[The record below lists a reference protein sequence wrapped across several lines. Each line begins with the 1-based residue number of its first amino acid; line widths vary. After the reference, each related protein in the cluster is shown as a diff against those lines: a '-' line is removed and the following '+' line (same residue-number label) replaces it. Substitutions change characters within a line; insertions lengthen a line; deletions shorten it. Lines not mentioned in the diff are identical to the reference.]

1 MRRHITYL
9 FLFLTI
15 ATCLWM
21 ACRDPY
27 NPPIVQQ
34 PNAFLVLDGF
44 INTTPGDTSYITLSR
59 TRNLSDSAQFSPE
72 AHAAVTV
79 EAEGGQRFNLL
90 EKGNGRYYLPPQLFT
105 AGRKYR
111 LDIRTFSGSE
121 YASEFVEAKTTPPI
135 DSVTWRK
142 DNDVN
147 IYVFTHD
154 PANNT
159 RYYRWD
165 YTETWEYDAFYDS
178 NIGWDNNTVSLY
190 YLDSSQ
196 LTFQCFRQA
205 RSSDIAIATTANLTQ
220 DIVDSQRVATVAAG
234 TEKIAF
240 RYSIEVS
247 QFGLTKEAFEY
258 WQLLK
263 KNSNQ
268 LGTLFDPQPSQITGN
283 LKCLTNPEEPVIGFI
298 SFSSVSKKRIF
309 IRGAEVAPWGYPS
322 EERTCATRVIPPDSA
337 IYYLQDGKYSP
348 AYYVSGGGL
357 AVAPQHCVDCRTK
370 GGTTTK
376 PSFW

>member
-1 MRRHITYL
+1 MRTRIIFLL
-9 FLFLTI
+9 FSLTI
-15 ATCLWM
+15 ATGVWI

-27 NPPIVQQ
+27 NPPVIQQ
-34 PNAFLVLDGF
+34 PNAFLVVDGF
-44 INTTPGDTSYITLSR
+44 INTTPGDTSYVTLSR
-59 TRNLSDSAQFSPE
+59 TRNLNDSAQFTPE
-72 AHAAVTV
+72 TRAVVAV
-79 EAEGGQRFNLL
+79 ETESGQRFTLR
-90 EKGNGRYYLPPQLFT
+90 ERGRGVYYLPPQSFI
-105 AGRKYR
+105 AGKQYR
-111 LDIRTFSGSE
+111 LDIRTSSGSE
-121 YASEFVEAKTTPPI
+121 YASAFVEAKTTPPI

-142 DNDVN
+142 DGDVN

-154 PANNT
+154 PNNNT

-178 NIGWDNNTVSLY
+178 NIGWDNNNFKLY

-205 RSSDIAIATTANLTQ
+205 RSADIAIATTANLAQ
-220 DIVDSQRVATVAAG
+220 DIVDSQRIAVVAKG
-234 TEKIAF
+234 TEKIAY

-247 QFGLTKEAFEY
+247 QFGLTKDAFEY

-283 LKCLTNPEEPVIGFI
+283 LTCLTRPTEPVIGFI
-298 SFSSVSKKRIF
+298 SFSSVAKKRLF

-322 EERTCATRVIPPDSA
+322 DERTCAAHIIPPDSA
-337 IYYLQDGKYSP
+337 VYYLQDGSYSP
-348 AYYVSGGGL
+348 AYYVTGGYL